1 MKAALL
7 RQFGGPDVL
16 EYSDLPEPSAGE
28 GEVVIRVKACG
39 INRYDLYMRMGA
51 VFTDIAFPHVLGAD
65 VCGEVV
71 ETGSGV
77 DNLAVGDR
85 VVMAPG
91 YPIDKRDWD
100 VRPENMAD
108 SFEVK
113 GTHTHGG
120 NAEFVVAPERFVLPF
135 SADVPDDEVA
145 AMPLV
150 LMTAV
155 HAVETL
161 GEVRPGQRVL
171 VQAGASGSGHVCV
184 QVARAL
190 GARVATTV
198 GSDEK
203 LEFVRSVG
211 AELVMNRRSVD
222 VEVRLMEWTEGSGAD
237 VVIDNIGAAAFETN
251 MRVLRKGGIFVNFG
265 LVGGMKATLDIRHL
279 FFSQH
284 QLRGSFMGSMDEL
297 RRGLAMLS
305 DGTIRAHVDRRFPLE
320 GAGEAHAYIES
331 RAVRGKVVLIPPGA

>member
-1 MKAALL
+1 MKAAVL
-7 RQFGGPDVL
+7 RSFGGPEVL
-16 EYSDLPEPSAGE
+16 EYADIPDPQPRE

-51 VFTDIAFPHVLGAD
+51 VFTDIEFPHVLGPD
-65 VCGEVV
+65 VCGEVTA
-71 ETGSGV
+71 TGSGV
-77 DNLAVGDR
+77 ENVSVGDR

-91 YPIDKRDWD
+91 YPIDPQDWN

-120 NAEFVVAPERFVLPF
+120 NAEFVVAPSRYVLPF
-135 SADVPDDEVA
+135 AADVPDEEVA

-150 LMTAV
+150 LMTSV
-155 HAVETL
+155 HAVATL
-161 GEVRPGQRVL
+161 GGVREGQRVL
-171 VQAGASGSGHVCV
+171 VQAGASGSGHACV

-190 GARVATTV
+190 GARVASTV

-203 LEFVRSVG
+203 IEFVESAG
-211 AELVMNRRSVD
+211 AELVMNRKTTD
-222 VEVRLMEWTEGSGAD
+222 VEKHIKEWTGGAGVD

-265 LVGGMKATLDIRHL
+265 LVGGMKATLDIRHM

-284 QLRGSFMGSMDEL
+284 QLRGSFMGSIEEL
-297 RRGLAMLS
+297 RRGLAMLA
-305 DGTIRAHVDRRFPLE
+305 DGTIRAHVDRRFPLAD
-320 GAGEAHAYIES
+320 AGDAHAYIES
-331 RAVRGKVVLIPPGA
+331 RAVRGKVVLIPPSA